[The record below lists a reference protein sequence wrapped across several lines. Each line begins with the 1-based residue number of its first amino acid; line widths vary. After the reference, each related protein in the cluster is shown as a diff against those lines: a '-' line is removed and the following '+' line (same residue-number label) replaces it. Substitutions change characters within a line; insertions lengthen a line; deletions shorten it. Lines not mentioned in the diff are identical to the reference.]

1 MIELKNITKSF
12 GGNTAVE
19 DISIKVENGSV
30 YGLVGFNGAGKTT
43 LLKCAAGIYKPD
55 SGSALIDGKN
65 TFECAPVRQRM
76 FYFADEQWY
85 PKYSSLLKTAQFY
98 AGYYP
103 GYSFDTLDKLCG
115 VFSLDKNEKLS
126 SFSKGML
133 RQAMMIIGIS
143 ANPSVI
149 LLDEAFD
156 GLDPAVR
163 VKMNNMILDYVA
175 EKGCSVLISS
185 HYLREIS
192 DICDRVALINGK
204 KIALECSVDDIGAD
218 RCKFRLVFDDEKSE
232 EDFAGFDIKR
242 FRSDGRMITVSL
254 KGDADINEAKLREMS
269 PLLLEK
275 FPLTLEEIFLEEME
289 GTDYDFRE
297 IFS

>member
-1 MIELKNITKSF
+1 
-12 GGNTAVE
+12 
-19 DISIKVENGSV
+19 
-30 YGLVGFNGAGKTT
+30 
-43 LLKCAAGIYKPD
+43 
-55 SGSALIDGKN
+55 
-65 TFECAPVRQRM
+65 M

-218 RCKFRLVFDDEKSE
+218 RCKFRLVFGDEKSE
-232 EDFAGFDIKR
+232 EDFAGFDIKK

-269 PLLLEK
+269 QLLLEK